1 MQGLLG
7 ADCFLFH
14 FFSMAFPWLDTNLL
28 SDLLPLSPENA
39 AGHMGETATACAL
52 VASAKHEA
60 NELNQPT
67 LLDLGNSYPNAI
79 FTAVIY
85 GENRAKFGTP
95 ETSLRGKRI
104 CVTGQIS
111 DYQGKPEI
119 VLTEPSQLTQ

>member
-1 MQGLLG
+1 MVTKVAIKASALLAAFSSVIGLG
-7 ADCFLFH
+7 GP
-14 FFSMAFPWLDTNLL
+14 SRPQRR
-28 SDLLPLSPENA
+28 PLSPENA

-52 VASAKHEA
+52 VASAEHEA

-104 CVTGQIS
+104 CVTGKSAITRGS
-111 DYQGKPEI
+111 RR
-119 VLTEPSQLTQ
+119 SS